1 MGNEARKN
9 MENEFGSVISQE
21 TLNLVNQLIHN
32 PNFSTTDLLEKY
44 KNELLE
50 MCSRYKVSSNEELIT
65 KADTNEVSDEDA
77 MKILDY
83 TSFLSEQRDL
93 AIKQ

>member
-1 MGNEARKN
+1 
-9 MENEFGSVISQE
+9 
-21 TLNLVNQLIHN
+21 
-32 PNFSTTDLLEKY
+32 
-44 KNELLE
+44 

>member
-32 PNFSTTDLLEKY
+32 PNFNTTDLLEKY
-44 KNELLE
+44 KNELQE
-50 MCSRYKVSSNEELIT
+50 MCGRYKVSTNEELIT

-83 TSFLSEQRDL
+83 TSFLLEQRDL